1 MARLLIGADSA
12 CASDDKYF
20 VKDFLNYLH
29 ASGVH
34 LIVLEPRQVIERQ
47 IVNGLQTLVLS
58 V

>member
-12 CASDDKYF
+12 CASDDKHF

-29 ASGVH
+29 AGGVQ

-47 IVNGLQTLVLS
+47 IVNGL
-58 V
+58 